1 MNIDRAVLAFLGLV
15 VLAGVVLANL
25 VHPWWIALTIFAGVN
40 AVQMAF
46 TGICPAALLFKTLG
60 VKPGAIFK

>member
-25 VHPWWIALTIFAGVN
+25 VHPWWIALTIFAGIN
-40 AVQMAF
+40 AVQMAL
-46 TGICPAALLFKTLG
+46 TGICPAAVLFKKLG
-60 VKPGAIFK
+60 VKPGAIFR